1 MHGETSEEIL
11 LDAEMRMDG
20 AVTSLGH
27 DLAGFRTGRAS
38 TGLVDRILVDYYGT
52 PTPISQCATVGTP
65 EANLISIRPWDVS
78 TLPKIEKAIRS
89 SDAGLNPSSD
99 GQIIRINV
107 PPLSEERRAELTKLV
122 HRRTEEARVA
132 VRNVRRDALH
142 ALDRL
147 EHISEDTLHDA
158 KDDLQ
163 KLTDKHVQ
171 AVDQLGER
179 KAAELREV

>member
-11 LDAEMRMDG
+11 MDAEMRMDG
-20 AVTSLGH
+20 AVSSLDH
-27 DLAGFRTGRAS
+27 DLAGFRSGRAS

-65 EANLISIRPWDVS
+65 EANMITIRPWDVS
-78 TLPKIEKAIRS
+78 TLPKIEKAIRT

-99 GQIIRINV
+99 GQIVRISV

-122 HRRTEEARVA
+122 LRRTEEARVA
-132 VRNVRRDALH
+132 IRNVRRDAVH
-142 ALDRL
+142 ALDKL
-147 EHISEDTLHDA
+147 DHISEDTLHDA

-163 KLTDKHVQ
+163 KLTDKHVHT
-171 AVDQLGER
+171 VDQLGER
-179 KAAELREV
+179 KTTELREV

>member
-20 AVTSLGH
+20 AVTSLSH

-65 EANLISIRPWDVS
+65 EPNLLTIRPWDVS
-78 TLPKIEKAIRS
+78 TLAKIEKAIRT

-99 GQIIRINV
+99 GQILRIIV
-107 PPLSEERRAELTKLV
+107 PSLRTTPRARSPSTSISSTVACRRVSPPSEW
-122 HRRTEEARVA
+122 
-132 VRNVRRDALH
+132 
-142 ALDRL
+142 
-147 EHISEDTLHDA
+147 
-158 KDDLQ
+158 
-163 KLTDKHVQ
+163 
-171 AVDQLGER
+171 
-179 KAAELREV
+179 

>member
-11 LDAEMRMDG
+11 LDAEVRMDG

-27 DLAGFRTGRAS
+27 DLAGFRSGRAS

-52 PTPISQCATVGTP
+52 PTPIAQCATVGTP
-65 EANLISIRPWDVS
+65 EPNLITIRPWDVS
-78 TLPKIEKAIRS
+78 TLAKIEKAIRS
-89 SDAGLNPSSD
+89 SDVGLNPSND
-99 GQIIRINV
+99 GQIIRLSV

-122 HRRTEEARVA
+122 HRRTEEARIA
-132 VRNVRRDALH
+132 VRNVRRDAIH

-147 EHISEDTLHDA
+147 DHISEDDLHGA

-163 KLTDKHVQ
+163 KLTDKHIQ
-171 AVDQLGER
+171 LVDQLGER
-179 KAAELREV
+179 KSHELKEV

>member
-27 DLAGFRTGRAS
+27 DLAGFRSGRAS

-52 PTPISQCATVGTP
+52 PTPIAQCATVGTP
-65 EANLISIRPWDVS
+65 EPNLITIRPWDVS
-78 TLPKIEKAIRS
+78 TLAKIEKAIRS
-89 SDAGLNPSSD
+89 SDVGLNPSND
-99 GQIIRINV
+99 GQIIRLSV

-122 HRRTEEARVA
+122 QRRTEEARVA

-147 EHISEDTLHDA
+147 DHVSEDELHGA
-158 KDDLQ
+158 KDGIQ
-163 KLTDKHVQ
+163 KLTDKHVHTI
-171 AVDQLGER
+171 DQLGER
-179 KAAELREV
+179 KTAELREV